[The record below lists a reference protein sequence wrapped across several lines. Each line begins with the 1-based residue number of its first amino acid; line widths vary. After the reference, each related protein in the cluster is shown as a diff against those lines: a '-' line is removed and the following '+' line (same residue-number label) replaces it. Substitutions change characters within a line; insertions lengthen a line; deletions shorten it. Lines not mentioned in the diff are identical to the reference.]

1 MKSLFVKLFFL
12 TLFSTSL
19 YADYM
24 VDFLRV
30 SCIKE
35 MDFLDIEY
43 RPIHNTT
50 IDAHADNKKTFE
62 IWAKHGFF
70 DPRNLTKKCVLSNAE
85 YKIVTSQA
93 SWHDRR
99 CGAAPIIHFNLYRNN
114 EPLMQDIVFGDGSCW
129 PYNSIT
135 KITIQDL
142 KDSREMEVCFQKG
155 EYGYAPK
162 CEWYFENID
171 GISPFTQKTID
182 NFFLK
187 EKDSQ

>member
-12 TLFSTSL
+12 TLLSTSL

-24 VDFLRV
+24 VDFIRV

-50 IDAHADNKKTFE
+50 IDAHDYNNTSA
-62 IWAKHGFF
+62 IWAKHGFVT
-70 DPRNLTKKCVLSNAE
+70 PNSTKKCVLPNAE
-85 YKIVTSQA
+85 YKIVTSQDNW
-93 SWHDRR
+93 SDGR
-99 CGAAPIIHFNLYRNN
+99 CGAAPVIRFSLFRNN
-114 EPLMQDIVFGDGSCW
+114 EPLIQDVIFGDASCW

-135 KITIQDL
+135 RISIQDV
-142 KDSREMEVCFQKG
+142 KDNREMEVCFQKG
-155 EYGYAPK
+155 EYDSAPK
-162 CEWYFENID
+162 CEWYFENTKE
-171 GISPFTQKTID
+171 ISPFTQKTID
-182 NFFLK
+182 DFFLK

>member
-1 MKSLFVKLFFL
+1 MKLLFVKLFFL

-50 IDAHADNKKTFE
+50 IDAHNHKNTYTT
-62 IWAKHGFF
+62 WAKHGFF
-70 DPRNLTKKCVLSNAE
+70 EPSNLTKKCVLPNAE
-85 YKIVTSQA
+85 YKIVTSQNNW
-93 SWHDRR
+93 SNGT
-99 CGAAPIIHFNLYRNN
+99 CGAAPMIHFSLYRNN
-114 EPLMQDIVFGDGSCW
+114 EPLIQDVIFGDASCW
-129 PYNSIT
+129 TYNSIT
-135 KITIQDL
+135 KITIQDI
-142 KDSREMEVCFQKG
+142 KDHREMEVCFQG
-155 EYGYAPK
+155 STSK
-162 CEWYFENID
+162 CEWYFENTKE
-171 GISPFTQKTID
+171 ISPFTQKTID